1 MNNIVLPQAVDTER
15 AILSM
20 AASSYSEIIP
30 KLIKNGVSDEYFYV
44 PAHKIVWNELVD
56 RYNKN
61 SPIDIISVSQDLDD
75 KKELDAVGGNAGL
88 LEILSCVTPPSLF
101 DHYFE
106 TLRDKYIRRKVIEAS
121 KELMKKSFDSSLG
134 LEEIAE
140 SAEKRSSFIR
150 NVLSEGKSWSISQD
164 LKKIVDNIENILQGK
179 NDLLGCNTGFDKLDA
194 MTNGLRPGDM
204 FIIAAR
210 PSMGKTAFLL
220 NIAEHFLFNLKKP
233 ILLFSLEMTSVQLV
247 ERLLFS
253 RARVSKNEI
262 IKKKGLT
269 NGARHRILST
279 VKEMQKL
286 DLIIDDT
293 PAISLTH
300 LRAKAHAAKK
310 ENPDIAAIGVDYLQ
324 LMRSSSRQAQSN
336 REREIAEISS
346 GLKQVAKEIGVPI
359 LVLAQLN
366 RGPETR
372 TGKNKGVPMMSDLR
386 ESGAIEQ
393 DADMIGLLYRKR
405 YYAEGEDE
413 KEEAGDDAELILAKN
428 RNGETGIVPLSFK
441 AELMKFEQRDDYDY
455 NEQ

>member
-1 MNNIVLPQAVDTER
+1 MNDHAMPQAIDTER

-20 AASSYSEIIP
+20 MSTSPSEIIP
-30 KLIKNGVSDEYFYV
+30 KLVRNGANEEFFYV
-44 PAHKIVWNELVD
+44 PAHRILWNLFIE
-56 RYNKN
+56 RYNN
-61 SPIDIISVSQDLDD
+61 NLSIDAISVCQ
-75 KKELDAVGGNAGL
+75 ELEDRNEIEAVGGSAGL
-88 LEILSCVTPPSLF
+88 MSIISDTTPCALF
-101 DHYFE
+101 DQYFD
-106 TLRDKYIRRKVIEAS
+106 TLKDKYLRRKIIIES
-121 KELMKKSFDSSLG
+121 NELMQKGFDNTLKVEELAEESERNSSSVRKILAEGSTWSLKK
-134 LEEIAE
+134 
-140 SAEKRSSFIR
+140 
-150 NVLSEGKSWSISQD
+150 D
-164 LKKIVDNIENILQGK
+164 LKKVVDNIEG
-179 NDLLGCNTGFDKLDA
+179 LLKGEGEMFGARTGFPKLDR
-194 MTNGLRPGDM
+194 MTNGLRPGEM

-220 NIAEHFLFNLKKP
+220 NIAEHFLFDLKRP
-233 ILLFSLEMTSVQLV
+233 VLLFSLEMTSVQLI

-253 RARVSKNEI
+253 RARVSKAELITGGVSND
-262 IKKKGLT
+262 KLK
-269 NGARHRILST
+269 RIMKT
-279 VKEMQKL
+279 VNEMQQL

-293 PAISLTH
+293 PAITLTQ
-300 LRAKAHAAKK
+300 LRAKADAVKK
-310 ENPDIAAIGVDYLQ
+310 DNPDLAAVGIDYIQ
-324 LMRSSSRQAQSN
+324 LMRSSSKQAQSN
-336 REREIAEISS
+336 REREIAEISA
-346 GLKQVAKEIGVPI
+346 GLKQVAKEIGVPV